1 MAIERKLILHF
12 SAEKA
17 DKPLVNHLIK
27 EYNLELNFLHAS
39 MEDGVGTMVVGVSGS
54 IENFEQGMK
63 YLSRVGVIVEDISR
77 GIYRDEERCTGCG
90 ACIGF
95 CLSNAFTLDVSNQK
109 TVFDSNKCISCGAC
123 VKACPARCMHR
134 KF

>member
-17 DKPLVNHLIK
+17 DKPLVNRLIK
-27 EYNLELNFLHAS
+27 EYDLELNFLHAS
-39 MEDGVGTMVVGVSGS
+39 MENGVGTMVVGVMGS
-54 IENFEQGMK
+54 AADFEKGMN
-63 YLSRVGVIVEDISR
+63 YLSRVGVLVEDISR

-90 ACIGF
+90 ACVGF
-95 CLSNAFTLDVSNQK
+95 CLSAAFVLDISSQK
-109 TVFDSNKCISCGAC
+109 TVFNSNKCISCGTC

>member
-17 DKPLVNHLIK
+17 DKPLVNRLIK

-39 MEDGVGTMVVGVSGS
+39 MENGVGTMVVGVVGS
-54 IENFEQGMK
+54 VADFEQGMK
-63 YLSRVGVIVEDISR
+63 YLTRVGVLAEDISR
-77 GIYRDEERCTGCG
+77 GIYRDEERCTACG
-90 ACIGF
+90 ACTGF
-95 CLSNAFTLDVSNQK
+95 CPSAAFTVDSASQK
-109 TVFDSNKCISCGAC
+109 TVFNSNKCISCGAC
-123 VKACPARCMHR
+123 VKACPSRCIHR